1 MIPFENR
8 FYSAAHIKYNV
19 YIYIYWYEGKVF
31 TISRKQLEVNSVVL
45 IKLISKR
52 LLN

>member
-19 YIYIYWYEGKVF
+19 YIYIFIDMKENY
-31 TISRKQLEVNSVVL
+31 
-45 IKLISKR
+45 
-52 LLN
+52 LLFQENN

>member
-19 YIYIYWYEGKVF
+19 YIYIYIFIDMKENY
-31 TISRKQLEVNSVVL
+31 
-45 IKLISKR
+45 
-52 LLN
+52 LLFQENN